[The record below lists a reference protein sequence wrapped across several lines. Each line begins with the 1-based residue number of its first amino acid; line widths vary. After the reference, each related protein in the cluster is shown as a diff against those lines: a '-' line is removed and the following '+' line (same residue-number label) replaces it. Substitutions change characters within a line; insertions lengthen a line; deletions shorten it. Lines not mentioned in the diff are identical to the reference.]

1 MKKILRRIET
11 MLMALM
17 IAGSS
22 FSLPA
27 FSDTAFAAEED
38 LLENE
43 DELLDTEET
52 LPEDEED
59 EEEPEVVVEDE
70 EDKLTEEVT
79 DEDEDIPAEEAPN
92 EDAEEEEIVEE
103 EEELVSYEN
112 PPVDA
117 IKLNADS
124 SGNYNCELDVQDS
137 YYNVMLVCKQS
148 NPSEL
153 LIGEQS
159 PDGYLQIYGSSL
171 TKKQSS
177 DGVYYYLVEV
187 RPKSASALGKTI
199 AVNLRSSMTGSSW
212 RKLNVTVATPPA
224 VESVAFDSDTLTL
237 MVGETWDATDHITV
251 LPSGASDKSYALTSS
266 SDAVTV
272 SGTTLTAVSAG
283 TAIITATSTDGG
295 YTDTLAVTVKAP
307 TPKTYDEL
315 KQGVNLLPGEVV
327 VSTIHVYKNNDTW
340 SSNNEEHL
348 VGAGSEVDWYVSEVS
363 GGASSITYNKN
374 NKNLTIKAD
383 DNASAGDSK
392 TIQIKY
398 TDSRVW
404 DDTRGGFVNQEK
416 TDSTIVITVGSPTIP
431 VSNISFDA
439 YMPNSVTVGQ
449 TYNIKDHVIVEPDNA
464 TNKNLTYEFIPTPD
478 TDEDAITFSDG
489 YFTANKYGKGIIG
502 VASEDNPSVYCETEI
517 TIKPLDRFFVEEP
530 EENENLTYTG
540 SAQALLTYA
549 GQLDDR
555 EVENGGKIL
564 YQLDGTDTYTY
575 DASDIKA
582 TEAGEYTILWWVVGL
597 DKKYEAVNPEKY
609 FDDLGYMAVFAQ
621 GDTLAAIS
629 PASLAAASVTL
640 GDALT
645 YTGTEQ
651 TQTVENVTLEGFGTL
666 TEGVDYT
673 VSDNKQTSA
682 GNYELTITGIGNFTG
697 TKKVPY
703 SIASLTGL
711 RVTAVENDKCE
722 ITGAGAYEGGD
733 SVTVTATP
741 APGYTFSKW
750 IVNDSEEVTA
760 NPYTFTIMA
769 ATKVEAVVTA
779 NTNTAYTVRHFKVDG
794 SGVREA
800 SPFKTENLTGTTD
813 APATINYQDV
823 ENYEAIRLSAIPT
836 IKGDESLV
844 IDIEYAPV
852 AVHVTGVS
860 FVADTVPESVVA
872 GQTISIGSWTISPEN
887 ATNKDVTFTSS
898 NEDAITVAN
907 DGKITGVAPGT
918 STITVKTVDG
928 EFKDTAIVTC
938 VAATVAVESVAF
950 NNDVISEVGVGET
963 VAIGTLTVSP
973 SNASNKAVTFESS
986 DENVLT
992 VDNDGKVTGVS
1003 EGQATVTVKT
1013 VDQNKTATTT
1023 VSVVRR
1029 AVHVESVTLDKSEV
1043 IVNTNGTDTLTAKVE
1058 PSNADNKN
1066 VTWASDNEN
1075 IATVNDGV
1083 VTGVSHGITTVK
1095 AVSEDGVHE
1104 GSAAVYVRYATPN
1117 IVQNGNTLTGF
1128 VAGETYSI
1136 TPAGSETVTIT
1147 ADTANMAMRDG
1158 WYEKDLSIVHVDNE
1172 QAKCSSPAQTL
1183 TTTAKSDIPDDGLY
1197 MQFEDNE
1204 DEFVYTGAAIK
1215 PAVKVYNNGILLKE
1229 GTDYTIKYSNNV
1241 NVSYDKKTKEVI
1253 ANAKVVVTGKNN
1265 LTKSYTA
1272 KFKILPKALGDGE
1285 VYEDDIEVGKIIVAK
1300 NSKATP
1306 VITYHSVKLGSKDY
1320 TIKDAN
1326 KKYTENGIMELTG
1339 KNNYK
1344 GTIEIPINVV
1354 ENKKSLKKMNVVADT
1369 KTAIIYDP
1377 SKSEDDMQDILADK
1391 IKVYDSADKKKEHA
1405 LANGEDYELAFPA
1418 NVTDAGTKKI
1428 TVIGKGNYSG
1438 TVTKSLT
1445 VKPLV
1450 TSALVNATSDGIV
1463 TNAKSI
1469 RDGAGY
1475 VYTGSAITIGND
1487 LTVVYKDKDGA
1498 FHFLREGKDFKL
1510 TYSNNKA
1517 VSTDKKKATYTISFI
1532 GNYKGTKALKNA
1544 KTKTTEITDYTFTI
1558 TGSVLSKADGTPAD
1572 NVRVSVP
1579 DVAYS
1584 GKPNL
1589 YKSAPIVEVDGK
1601 IIPASNYTVTYFTDA
1616 EMQNPVSSK
1625 NKVTVADDKTYTKVY
1640 VKIEGKGN
1648 AGKGNFIGTITGYY
1662 HVFKKYVPTDPS
1674 VEPTAPIDLSK
1685 ATVAIYKK
1693 GYVAGAKSNKKLSS
1707 VTYTGRERHITDED
1721 VQGVVV
1727 VTYKMGKQV
1736 VTLEEGIDYELVYYN
1751 NKNVGTATIEVRGL
1765 TDPYA
1770 GSKKATFKIVKK
1782 SVATTPFG
1790 RLAQLVHSGN

>member
-1 MKKILRRIET
+1 MKKTLRRIET

-27 FSDTAFAAEED
+27 FSATAFAAEED

-52 LPEDEED
+52 LPEDEKD
-59 EEEPEVVVEDE
+59 EEEPEVVVEDK
-70 EDKLTEEVT
+70 EDELTEEVT
-79 DEDEDIPAEEAPN
+79 DENEDIPAEEAPN

-103 EEELVSYEN
+103 EIAEESAELLLASGEQIRTIEYTNDLSISLEPDEQVYVLLKAESNFSGSNSIDELEVSNNIFSIEKVEDKVEYNGYFRNAVKITAPHDGQHNKSTEITVSEIN
-112 PPVDA
+112 KYRMLSEYTFTAV
-117 IKLNADS
+117 LN
-124 SGNYNCELDVQDS
+124 
-137 YYNVMLVCKQS
+137 
-148 NPSEL
+148 NPSN
-153 LIGEQS
+153 I
-159 PDGYLQIYGSSL
+159 
-171 TKKQSS
+171 S
-177 DGVYYYLVEV
+177 DTIDYVKDMTVPV
-187 RPKSASALGKTI
+187 PIGKTVTVTYDANDSDFDRPDDDRSNTGNIKTISSNSAFTVNRIPSKTADGTPTKIQITASNGI
-199 AVNLRSSMTGSSW
+199 AVGESTDIIVSKYGPFSWNTSLRF
-212 RKLNVTVATPPA
+212 KAVTIRAGAA
-224 VESVAFDSDTLTL
+224 VDSVSFDSDSLSLT
-237 MVGETWDATDHITV
+237 VGDTWNASEHISV
-251 LPSGASDKSYALTSS
+251 LPVNAEDKSYTLTSS
-266 SDAVTV
+266 ANDVV
-272 SGTTLTAVSAG
+272 SVEGTTLTAVKAG
-283 TAIITATSTDGG
+283 TAVITATTTDSGK
-295 YTDTLAVTVKAP
+295 TDTIEVTVTEP
-307 TPKTYDEL
+307 TVPVEDIQFTDYEL
-315 KQGVNLLPGEVV
+315 TV
-327 VSTIHVYKNNDTW
+327 D
-340 SSNNEEHL
+340 
-348 VGAGSEVDWYVSEVS
+348 AGYV
-363 GGASSITYNKN
+363 
-374 NKNLTIKAD
+374 
-383 DNASAGDSK
+383 
-392 TIQIKY
+392 
-398 TDSRVW
+398 
-404 DDTRGGFVNQEK
+404 
-416 TDSTIVITVGSPTIP
+416 
-431 VSNISFDA
+431 FDA
-439 YMPNSVTVGQ
+439 DEKIRFNPS
-449 TYNIKDHVIVEPDNA
+449 NA
-464 TNKNLTYEFIPTPD
+464 TNKNFS
-478 TDEDAITFSDG
+478 ITVD
-489 YFTANKYGKGIIG
+489 
-502 VASEDNPSVYCETEI
+502 
-517 TIKPLDRFFVEEP
+517 
-530 EENENLTYTG
+530 NENVGKISGHKVTLGVNGQATNNVTITATTEDGGKTTTCYCFVKAKNASIVAPISKNTTYCG
-540 SAQALLTYA
+540 AAQALINA
-549 GQLDDR
+549 GSVGVTGASMKYRL
-555 EVENGGKIL
+555 
-564 YQLDGTDTYTY
+564 GTTGSYNT
-575 DASDIKA
+575 AIPTA
-582 TEAGEYTILWWVVGL
+582 TEKGTYKVYHKVEGL
-597 DKKYEAVNPEKY
+597 DADLYEIPAEDFVE
-609 FDDLGYMAVFAQ
+609 V
-621 GDTLAAIS
+621 TIS

-651 TQTVENVTLEGFGTL
+651 TQTVESVTLEGFGSL

-673 VSDNKQTSA
+673 VSGNKQTSV

-733 SVTVTATP
+733 SVTVTASP

-750 IVNDSEEVTA
+750 IVNDSEEVTT

-800 SPFKTENLTGTTD
+800 SPFKTESLTGTTD
-813 APATINYQDV
+813 TPATINYQDV
-823 ENYEAIRLSAIPT
+823 ENYEAIRLAAIPT

-860 FVADTVPESVVA
+860 FVANTVPESVVA
-872 GQTISIGSWTISPEN
+872 GQTISIGSWTVSPEN

-928 EFKDTAIVTC
+928 EFTDTAIVTC
-938 VAATVAVESVAF
+938 VAATIAAESVAF
-950 NNDVISEVGVGET
+950 NDDVISEVGVGET
-963 VAIGTLTVSP
+963 VSIGTWTVSP
-973 SNASNKAVTFESS
+973 SDASNKAVTFESS

-1043 IVNTNGTDTLTAKVE
+1043 IVNTNGTDTLTATVS

-1066 VTWASDNEN
+1066 VTWVSNNEN
-1075 IATVNDGV
+1075 IATIADGV
-1083 VTGVSHGITTVK
+1083 VTGVSHGITSVK
-1095 AVSEDGVHE
+1095 AISEDGNHE
-1104 GSAAVYVRYATPN
+1104 GSAAVYVRYAIPN
-1117 IVQNGNTLTGF
+1117 IVQYGNTLTGF

-1136 TPAGSETVTIT
+1136 TPAGSEEVTIT
-1147 ADTANMAMRDG
+1147 ADAANIAMRDG
-1158 WYEKDLSIVHVDNE
+1158 WYEKDLSIVCVDNE
-1172 QAKCSSPAQTL
+1172 EAKCSSPAQTL

-1197 MQFEDNE
+1197 MQFEDNK
-1204 DEFVYTGAAIK
+1204 DEFIYTGAAIK

-1241 NVSYDKKTKEVI
+1241 NVSYGKKTKEVI
-1253 ANAKVVVTGKNN
+1253 ANAKAVVTGKKN

-1272 KFKILPKALGDGE
+1272 KFKILPKTLGDGE

-1306 VITYHSVKLGSKDY
+1306 VITYHNVKLGSKDY
-1320 TIKDAN
+1320 TIKNAN
-1326 KKYTENGIMELTG
+1326 KKYTENDIMELSG

-1344 GTIEIPINVV
+1344 GTIEIPVNVV
-1354 ENKKSLKKMNVVADT
+1354 SNKKALKKMNVVADT

-1377 SKSEDDMQDILADK
+1377 SKTEDDMLAVLADK
-1391 IKVYDSADKKKEHA
+1391 IKVYDSADKNKKHA

-1418 NVTDAGTKKI
+1418 NVTDVGTKKI

-1450 TSALVNATSDGIV
+1450 TSALADATSDGIV

-1475 VYTGSAITIGND
+1475 VYTGSAVTIGND
-1487 LTVVYKDKDGA
+1487 LTVVYKDKNGA

-1544 KTKTTEITDYTFTI
+1544 KTKTTKITDYTFTI
-1558 TGSVLSKADGTPAD
+1558 TGSVISKVDGTPAD

-1589 YKSAPIVEVDGK
+1589 YKSAPIVEVGGK
-1601 IIPASNYTVTYFTDA
+1601 VIPASNYTVTYFTDA

-1625 NKVTVADDKTYTKVY
+1625 NKVSLAKDQMFATVY
-1640 VKIEGKGN
+1640 VNIKGKGN
-1648 AGKGNFIGTITGYY
+1648 VGKGNFVGSIISSY

-1674 VEPTAPIDLSK
+1674 VEPTAPIDLST

-1736 VTLEEGIDYELVYYN
+1736 VTLEEGVDYELVYYN

-1765 TDPYA
+1765 ADPYA

-1790 RLAQLVHSGN
+1790 RLAQLVHNGN